1 MASGGRR
8 DYYEILGVPKDA
20 SVEDIKKAYRRLV
33 RKHHPDANPGNKE
46 AEQKFKEVA
55 EAYEVLSDSQKRAQY
70 DQFGTVGDMAGG
82 GAGGFP
88 FGEAGDMGD
97 VFGDLFET
105 MFGGGFGGFGGRRSA
120 NAPRRGTDLEMEVSL
135 TLEEAFLGAT
145 RKVEIPRWQS
155 CERCDGTGVEPGSS
169 SKTCPTCGGRGQV
182 EQRQRTPFGE
192 FVSVNTCP
200 NCGGRGKVVEKTCSR
215 CNGAGRYR
223 DRKVVDVKIP
233 PGVDRGTRLRIAG
246 EGEAGL
252 NGGPPGDL
260 FLVINVKVDPR
271 FRRDGDQLH
280 VDVRVAFPQAAL
292 GCEIKVPTLEG
303 MQTLEVPAGTQPGT
317 VLRVKGKGMPRL
329 SAGGRRGDLL
339 VHVTVDVP
347 TNLTEKQKALLAGLA
362 KEMDVSVK
370 ESQGLLDKLKGF
382 FGA

>member
-33 RKHHPDANPGNKE
+33 RKYHPDANPGNKD

-55 EAYEVLSDSQKRAQY
+55 EAYEVLSDSQKRVQY
-70 DQFGTVGDMAGG
+70 DQFGTVGDMTGG
-82 GAGGFP
+82 GPEGFP
-88 FGEAGDMGD
+88 FGEAGDVGD

-105 MFGGGFGGFGGRRSA
+105 MFGGGFGGFGGRRAA
-120 NAPRRGTDLEMEVSL
+120 NAPRRGADLEMEIIL
-135 TLEEAFLGAT
+135 TLEEAYRGVT
-145 RKVEIPRWQS
+145 RKIEIPRWQS
-155 CERCDGTGVEPGSS
+155 CERCGGTGAEPGSS
-169 SKTCPTCGGRGQV
+169 PRTCHTCGGRGQV
-182 EQRQRTPFGE
+182 EQRQKTPFGE

-200 NCGGRGKVVEKTCSR
+200 HCQGRGKVIEKPCSR
-215 CNGAGRYR
+215 CGGSGRYR
-223 DRKVVDVKIP
+223 DRRAVEVKIP

-280 VDVRVAFPQAAL
+280 VDVRIAFPQAAL

-329 SAGGRRGDLL
+329 SAGGRRGDLF

-362 KEMDVSVK
+362 KEMNVSVK

>member
-33 RKHHPDANPGNKE
+33 RKYHPDANPGNKE

-55 EAYEVLSDSQKRAQY
+55 EAYEVLSDPQKRVQY
-70 DQFGTVGDMAGG
+70 DQFGTVGDMTGG
-82 GAGGFP
+82 GSP
-88 FGEAGDMGD
+88 FGEGGDVGD

-105 MFGGGFGGFGGRRSA
+105 MFGGGFGGFGGRRNP
-120 NAPRRGTDLEMEVSL
+120 NAPRRGADLEMEISL
-135 TLEEAFLGAT
+135 TLEEAYRGVT

-155 CERCDGTGVEPGSS
+155 CERCGGTGAEPGSS
-169 SKTCPTCGGRGQV
+169 PRTCPTCGGKGQV

-200 NCGGRGKVVEKTCSR
+200 NCQGRGKIVEKVCSR
-215 CNGAGRYR
+215 CGGAGRYR
-223 DRKVVDVKIP
+223 DRRTVEVRIP
-233 PGVDRGTRLRIAG
+233 PGVDRGTRLRISG

-260 FLVINVKVDPR
+260 FLVVSVRADPR
-271 FRRDGDQLH
+271 FRREGDNLH
-280 VDVRVAFPQAAL
+280 VEMHIAFPQAAL
-292 GCEIKVPTLEG
+292 GCEIQVPTLEG
-303 MQTLEVPAGTQPGT
+303 LQSLDVPPGTQSGST
-317 VLRVKGKGMPRL
+317 LRVKGKGMPRL
-329 SAGGRRGDLL
+329 SAGGRAGDLL
-339 VHVTVDVP
+339 VRVVVDVP
-347 TNLTEKQKALLAGLA
+347 ANLTEKQKALLAGLA
-362 KEMDVSVK
+362 REMDVSVK